1 GTVAPDVP
9 TAVAPDVPSGA
20 APDAHPTAAPSP
32 AGRARSSV
40 GRTLSER
47 APTVAPTPVAAPAST
62 ARRDGQATPPP
73 EAPAAPSSGVDAL
86 ARLKDRAAAA
96 LFERMGARLNDP
108 TLSEDQ
114 LHALVRS
121 ELNHVVE
128 QGDVPLSSEQRR
140 R

>member
-1 GTVAPDVP
+1 PAAVP
-9 TAVAPDVPSGA
+9 T
-20 APDAHPTAAPSP
+20 P
-32 AGRARSSV
+32 A
-40 GRTLSER
+40 
-47 APTVAPTPVAAPAST
+47 AAPASA
-62 ARRDGQATPPP
+62 ARRDGQATPQQ
-73 EAPAAPSSGVDAL
+73 EAQATPTSGVDAL

-140 R
+140 RLITDVQDD